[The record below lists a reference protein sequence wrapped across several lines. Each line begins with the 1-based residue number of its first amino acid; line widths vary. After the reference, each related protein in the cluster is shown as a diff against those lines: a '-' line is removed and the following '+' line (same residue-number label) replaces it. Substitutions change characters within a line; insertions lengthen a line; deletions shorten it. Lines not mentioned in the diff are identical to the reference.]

1 MHVADPCLLELPAII
16 FNDHCLHGAAARLN
30 EGHRRMVCFRYLPQH
45 TSTNREP

>member
-1 MHVADPCLLELPAII
+1 MLLEPAII